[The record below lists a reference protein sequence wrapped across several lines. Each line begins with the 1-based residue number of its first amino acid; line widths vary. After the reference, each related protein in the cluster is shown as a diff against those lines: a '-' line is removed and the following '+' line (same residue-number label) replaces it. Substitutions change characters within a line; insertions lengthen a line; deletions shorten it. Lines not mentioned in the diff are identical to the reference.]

1 MSGRASFSQVRH
13 FAKFLNSNL
22 INVLKTMPKEK
33 KHIPDAQKQR
43 RKIKEKFSKY
53 SPGKV
58 ALQVLGTGAEGAPRS
73 LYVFS
78 DQSRYLFN
86 CGEGTQRLAHEHKM
100 KLAKLEHIFI
110 TQPTWANLGGLPGAA
125 LTIQDVGV
133 PEITLHGPEGLQ
145 EIFIATHRFI
155 VIKDLEIRVVQCN
168 EDTNFEDNVMKVKYV
183 PITRSYDN
191 STVDLKGENS
201 NGVQEQEDDID
212 YYAHEHSGRRKSPQI
227 ISESSKL
234 LLQQTKAK
242 GVSMAYI
249 CQLQPRPGALC
260 LEKCVKFGVPPGPLL
275 GKLKAGEDVTLANG
289 NLVKASDVCDP

>member
-133 PEITLHGPEGLQ
+133 PEITLHGPEGLVCCFQ
-145 EIFIATHRFI
+145 TNQPIFN
-155 VIKDLEIRVVQCN
+155 LELLAR
-168 EDTNFEDNVMKVKYV
+168 NFY
-183 PITRSYDN
+183 SY
-191 STVDLKGENS
+191 S
-201 NGVQEQEDDID
+201 
-212 YYAHEHSGRRKSPQI
+212 
-227 ISESSKL
+227 
-234 LLQQTKAK
+234 
-242 GVSMAYI
+242 
-249 CQLQPRPGALC
+249 
-260 LEKCVKFGVPPGPLL
+260 
-275 GKLKAGEDVTLANG
+275 
-289 NLVKASDVCDP
+289 